1 MAQYHNIMEDLVE
14 EEYTKAARTLG
25 CCTCDRCRS
34 DIIAYALNLMPPK
47 YVATQKGEVY
57 SKTFILR
64 NQHYADVLAAL
75 SKAASVVK
83 EHPRH

>member
-1 MAQYHNIMEDLVE
+1 MSEYHNIMEDLVE
-14 EEYTKAARTLG
+14 EEYDRAAQTLG
-25 CCTCDRCRS
+25 CCTCENCRS
-34 DIIAYALNLMPPK
+34 DIIAYALNQMPPK
-47 YVATQKGEVY
+47 YVASHTGEMY

-75 SKAASVVK
+75 SKAAAVVR

>member
-14 EEYTKAARTLG
+14 EEYAKAARTLG

-75 SKAASVVK
+75 SKAAAVVK